1 MTNNQASA
9 ERDVAE
15 RLILALEPF
24 NLLATGVNMNDPLSK
39 WFTMAQFQAA
49 RDAIEAALSAPA
61 RDGEGRDPDLGKI
74 ERGHVCKHG
83 VRWPWSCDEC
93 DEAAWTAHQA
103 ATDGEGLTYA
113 DGLRRAAEIA
123 AEKYRGHGRQLRT
136 VRAANYDHAGRNIAT
151 AILAAL
157 PKET

>member
-61 RDGEGRDPDLGKI
+61 RDGEGLPHNTVVSLANRYEG
-74 ERGHVCKHG
+74 
-83 VRWPWSCDEC
+83 
-93 DEAAWTAHQA
+93 AAPET
-103 ATDGEGLTYA
+103 LV
-113 DGLRRAAEIA
+113 EI
-123 AEKYRGHGRQLRT
+123 T
-136 VRAANYDHAGRNIAT
+136 VRDLRVAAMAVGRAT
-151 AILAAL
+151 FERMSALASNQ
-157 PKET
+157 EQN